1 MGLLQN
7 DNYIDKVYL
16 DLIFNLDE
24 KSLFSSILPWVSHSA
39 NGYYYPLIPVI
50 FFIIDP
56 VGAYSFLISALI
68 AFSIELPAYKIIK
81 RCVKR
86 FRPYE
91 VNKKI
96 KNRIMPSD
104 RFSLPSGH
112 TAASWVMAIL
122 LALHFPLLAAPL
134 FIWAILVGIS
144 RIYMGVHYPTD
155 VLAGFILGAVSA
167 VSSLMIKG
175 VFI

>member
-1 MGLLQN
+1 MGMLQN
-7 DNYIDKVYL
+7 DNYIDRVYL
-16 DLIFNLDE
+16 DIIFNLDE
-24 KSLFSSILPWVSHSA
+24 KRLFASLLPWISHSA

-50 FFIIDP
+50 LFLFDP
-56 VGAYSFLISALI
+56 VQALSFLITSAI
-68 AFSIELPAYKIIK
+68 AFLIELPSYKVIK

-91 VNKKI
+91 GHKNI

-112 TAASWVMAIL
+112 TAAAWVIAIL
-122 LALHFPLLAAPL
+122 VAMHFPFLAIPVS
-134 FIWAILVGIS
+134 IWAILVGIS
-144 RIYMGVHYPTD
+144 RIYLGVHYPTD

-175 VFI
+175 LLF

>member
-1 MGLLQN
+1 MGLLQT

-68 AFSIELPAYKIIK
+68 AF
-81 RCVKR
+81 
-86 FRPYE
+86 
-91 VNKKI
+91 
-96 KNRIMPSD
+96 
-104 RFSLPSGH
+104 
-112 TAASWVMAIL
+112 
-122 LALHFPLLAAPL
+122 
-134 FIWAILVGIS
+134 
-144 RIYMGVHYPTD
+144 
-155 VLAGFILGAVSA
+155 
-167 VSSLMIKG
+167 
-175 VFI
+175 

>member
-16 DLIFNLDE
+16 DIIFNLNE
-24 KSLFSSILPWVSHSA
+24 KRICSSILPWISHSA
-39 NGYYYPLIPVI
+39 NGYYYPLIPFII
-50 FFIIDP
+50 FFVDP
-56 VGAYSFLISALI
+56 VNALSFLVSALF
-68 AFSIELPAYKIIK
+68 AFAIELPSYKIIK

-91 VNKKI
+91 ANKNI

-112 TAASWVMAIL
+112 TAAAWVIAIL
-122 LALHFPLLAAPL
+122 LAMHFPIFTIPFFL
-134 FIWAILVGIS
+134 WAVLVGVS
-144 RIYMGVHYPTD
+144 RVYLGVHYPTD
-155 VLAGFILGAVSA
+155 ILAGFVLGVVSA
-167 VSSLMIKG
+167 VSSILIKG
-175 VFI
+175 QLF

>member
-7 DNYIDKVYL
+7 DNYIDRVYL
-16 DLIFNLDE
+16 DIIFNLDE
-24 KSLFSSILPWVSHSA
+24 KRICSSILPWVSHSA

-50 FFIIDP
+50 LFLIDP
-56 VGAYSFLISALI
+56 TGAYSFFISAII
-68 AFSIELPAYKIIK
+68 AFFIELPAYKIIK

-91 VNKKI
+91 VNKNI

-112 TAASWVMAIL
+112 TAAAWVIAML
-122 LALHFPLLAAPL
+122 LALHYPILTIPV
-134 FIWAILVGIS
+134 FIWATLVGVS
-144 RIYMGVHYPTD
+144 RVYLGVHYPTD
-155 VLAGFILGAVSA
+155 IFAGIILGTLSA
-167 VSSLMIKG
+167 ASSILIKG
-175 VFI
+175 QIF

>member
-7 DNYIDKVYL
+7 DNYIDRVYL
-16 DLIFNLDE
+16 DIIFNLDE
-24 KSLFSSILPWVSHSA
+24 KRIFSSLLPWISHSA

-50 FFIIDP
+50 LFLIDP
-56 VGAYSFLISALI
+56 VGAYSFLISAAI
-68 AFSIELPAYKIIK
+68 AFIIELPAYKIIK

-112 TAASWVMAIL
+112 TAAAWVIAIL
-122 LALHFPLLAAPL
+122 LAMHFPFLAIPVSM
-134 FIWAILVGIS
+134 WAILVGVS
-144 RIYMGVHYPTD
+144 RIYLGVHYPTD
-155 VLAGFILGAVSA
+155 VLAGFILGAVSV

-175 VFI
+175 LLL